1 MTTATIRDYQSI
13 PARERCTECDANAR
27 EVAAE
32 ADDAGIPAGQ
42 AVCCEAVL

>member
-32 ADDAGIPAGQ
+32 VDDAGIPAGQ